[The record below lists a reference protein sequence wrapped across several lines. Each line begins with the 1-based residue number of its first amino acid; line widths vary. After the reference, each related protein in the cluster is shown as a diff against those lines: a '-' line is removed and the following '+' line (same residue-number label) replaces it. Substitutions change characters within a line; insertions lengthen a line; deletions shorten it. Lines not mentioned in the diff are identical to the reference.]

1 MAYELELESES
12 EEYALEVEDE
22 PNEYTLEVEGEGEYT
37 LELEREPEEYTL
49 EVENEV
55 VVAKGGDT
63 PTPTVDTAAA
73 LIEGTITEAK
83 YETVKTVR
91 DFAFYGCTSLTS
103 VDLPQAIKFNDSAFS
118 SCKSL
123 TSVDLP
129 QATTFGSYAFSS
141 CTSLTSVDLPQ
152 AATFGSYA
160 FSSCTSLTS
169 VDLPQAATFENNAF
183 SGCKQI
189 TRITLPKV
197 KKING
202 QNLCYNC
209 STLTAFV
216 VENTEQVCSLTS
228 TSNCFANTPIKSGTG
243 YIYVPDAL
251 VDSYKTATNWATFAD
266 QIKPLSELPAEA

>member
-37 LELEREPEEYTL
+37 LELECEPEEYTL

-63 PTPTVDTAAA
+63 PTPTVDTAVA

-91 DFAFYGCTSLTS
+91 
-103 VDLPQAIKFNDSAFS
+103 N
-118 SCKSL
+118 
-123 TSVDLP
+123 
-129 QATTFGSYAFSS
+129 YAFSS

-152 AATFGSYA
+152 AATFGNYA
-160 FSSCTSLTS
+160 FSGCTSLTS
-169 VDLPQAATFENNAF
+169 VDLPQATTFGSSAFQGCTSLTSVDLPQATTFGSSAF
-183 SGCKQI
+183 QGCKQI

-197 KKING
+197 QKING
-202 QNLCYNC
+202 QNFCYNC
-209 STLTAFV
+209 SALTAFV
-216 VENTEQVCSLTS
+216 IENTEQVCSLTS
-228 TSNCFANTPIKSGTG
+228 TSNCFANTPIRSGTG

-251 VDSYKTATNWATFAD
+251 VDSYKTATNWVTFAD